1 MKCPYCAH
9 HDSRVIDSRSVEEGA
24 SIRRR
29 RECPKCGHRFTTYEK
44 YEDIPLMVIKKD
56 GRRELF
62 DAKKVLGGLVKAFE
76 KRPVPYE
83 KIQEVADSIETS
95 IRSRGEAEVE
105 SELIGELV
113 MEQLEAIDQ
122 IAYVR
127 FASVYR
133 QFADV
138 KNFMQELER
147 IMKKGKKIKRS
158 KKSDEETEE

>member
-1 MKCPYCAH
+1 MKCPYCFH
-9 HDSRVIDSRSVEEGA
+9 RDSRVIDSRSVEDGT

-29 RECPKCGHRFTTYEK
+29 RECPICGRRFTTYEK
-44 YEDIPLMVIKKD
+44 YEEAPLVVSKKD

-62 DAKKVLGGLVKAFE
+62 EQKKLLGGLLKAFE

-83 KIQEVADSIETS
+83 RVQEIADKVERELRTL
-95 IRSRGEAEVE
+95 GE
-105 SELIGELV
+105 SEIESTVIGEVV
-113 MEQLEAIDQ
+113 MKYLEQTDQ

-138 KNFMQELER
+138 NNFMQELQR
-147 IMKKGKKIKRS
+147 IMNKNQQG
-158 KKSDEETEE
+158 DEK